1 MALKIFEHMHDLLR
15 MSERF
20 IDREGNIF
28 VHAVLEAVESL
39 DPELIGLLMG
49 DALAKER
56 FFIPVAGAMVLNQ
69 NALIEF
75 FTMNDYMKNSSY
87 TSYTNKIGL
96 IRKDAFIKKFD
107 DVVLAWPHKECVLEG
122 GMSSEEAKKEEVF
135 YNPIL
140 SKEEID
146 RLFEPKVLTNIKKL
160 SSNGESIPEAITME
174 DNLILKG
181 NNLLALHSLKKRYAR
196 EIKLIYID
204 PPYNTGNDG
213 FKYNDRFNHSTWLTF
228 MKNRL
233 EVAREL
239 LREDGAIFIQIDYKE
254 LAYLKVLAD
263 EIFIDNFVQLISV
276 KTASPAGF
284 KTVNPGPIDVTEYIL
299 FYTKNKKQF
308 NFKKGYVPIKYDE
321 NYDLVIQNKEDSP
334 QQWVLKKLVDV
345 IYEEN
350 NIQLG
355 NTSQQSNKNAKET
368 WGDFWKVIRYELMA
382 EYALKHA
389 DKVVSIR
396 DPHKP
401 TERLKELLETSKENK
416 NQIFI
421 YEKDI
426 QVASDSEE
434 SEQSFVINGGVL
446 SFYSNK
452 TKIIDGKNTP
462 TELLTDF
469 WHDIS
474 WAGIAKEGNVKLK
487 NGKKP
492 EKLIQRIIE
501 LSTEEGDIVLDY
513 HLGSGTTAA
522 VAHKMTRRYIG
533 IEQMDYIETISVE
546 RLKKVIEGEQGGIS
560 KAVGWSG
567 GGSFVYAELK
577 QIDTFENAEIGR
589 LNENMRYLPI
599 GEIDDEEY
607 GISAEE
613 KRLNKQF
620 YGIGNG

>member
-1 MALKIFEHMHDLLR
+1 MALAIFEYMHDLLKK
-15 MSERF
+15 SDRF
-20 IDREGNIF
+20 IDKEGNIF
-28 VHAVLEAVESL
+28 VHSVLEAVENL
-39 DPELIGLLMG
+39 DSELIRLLL
-49 DALAKER
+49 DDVTAKER
-56 FFIPVAGAMVLNQ
+56 FFITIEGVLILNQ

-75 FTMNDYMKNSSY
+75 FTLNDFMKNSSY
-87 TSYTNKIGL
+87 TSYTNRIGL
-96 IRKDAFIKKFD
+96 IRKDTFIKKFD
-107 DVVLAWPHKECVLEG
+107 DTVLAWPHKDCVLEG
-122 GMSSEEAKKEEVF
+122 GMSTEEAKKEEVF

-140 SKEEID
+140 SKDEID
-146 RLFEPKVLTNIKKL
+146 RLFEPKVLTNIKKF
-160 SSNGESIPEAITME
+160 SADGEFLPDKITME

-181 NNLLALHSLKKRYAR
+181 NNLLALHSLKKRYAGQ
-196 EIKLIYID
+196 IKLIYID

-233 EVAREL
+233 EVARAL

-254 LAYLKVLAD
+254 LAYLKVLSD
-263 EIFIDNFVQLISV
+263 EIFKDNFVQLISV

-299 FYTKNKKQF
+299 FYTKNKSKF
-308 NFKKGYVPIKYDE
+308 SFKKSFVPIKYDD
-321 NYDLVIQNKEDSP
+321 NYDLVITNPSDKPEN
-334 QQWVLKKLVDV
+334 WILEKLINVV
-345 IYEEN
+345 YTEN
-350 NIQLG
+350 DIEIG
-355 NTSQQSNKNAKET
+355 STIQQSNKNAKLK
-368 WGDFWKVIRYELMA
+368 WGNHWKIIRTELMA
-382 EYALKHA
+382 GYALKNA
-389 DKVVSIR
+389 FKVVSIR

-401 TERLKELLETSKENK
+401 TEKLKKLLLESKEHNGK
-416 NQIFI
+416 IFV
-421 YEKDI
+421 YKKE
-426 QVASDSEE
+426 SPDSNGNLE
-434 SEQSFVINGGVL
+434 SYVIDGGVL

-452 TKIIDGKNTP
+452 IQVIDGIETP

-469 WHDIS
+469 WSDIS
-474 WAGIAKEGNVKLK
+474 WAGIAKEGQVSLK

-501 LSTEEGDIVLDY
+501 LSTEKGDIVLDY

-522 VAHKMTRRYIG
+522 VAHKMNRRYIG

-546 RLKKVIEGEQGGIS
+546 RLNKVIDGEQGGIS

-567 GGSFVYAELK
+567 GGSFVYAELA

-589 LNENMRYLPI
+589 LNTNMRYLPI

-607 GISAEE
+607 SVSEEE